1 MLLKRWSWLPK
12 HRRPT
17 YNVCMFGLYMCMDL
31 ECLKVNVCVCMRV
44 CDPVAAA
51 AVGLL
56 YMQRHVWCP
65 VSLGCGSPSP
75 ASCLG
80 PFFLSMIYS
89 SATVASPHSCSP
101 CIRFHAH
108 TNSHIHRCRHAHTPA
123 ISAAVQT
130 TTLPFSRA
138 TGDFGPVEQTM
149 ACCMMNSFR
158 AGNMAIMIFDYN
170 NIFSYTTA

>member
-1 MLLKRWSWLPK
+1 MFESKC
-12 HRRPT
+12 
-17 YNVCMFGLYMCMDL
+17 VCAC
-31 ECLKVNVCVCMRV
+31 VCVPLWQLQQVKAYSICSGMS
-44 CDPVAAA
+44 DAPSPS
-51 AVGLL
+51 AVGAPAPL
-56 YMQRHVWCP
+56 HVW
-65 VSLGCGSPSP
+65 
-75 ASCLG
+75 G

-89 SATVASPHSCSP
+89 SATVASPHSCSLS
-101 CIRFHAH
+101 IRFHAH